1 LFERVAASIL
11 DISGLNLLSAA
22 PLLNRA
28 LAQSTL
34 QDWNYKRKWLNC
46 AQKDGA
52 FHNRKAAR
60 DQRWNRLEYNNEERI
75 EIIFT
80 CKVS

>member
-1 LFERVAASIL
+1 MELFS
-11 DISGLNLLSAA
+11 
-22 PLLNRA
+22 
-28 LAQSTL
+28 
-34 QDWNYKRKWLNC
+34 
-46 AQKDGA
+46 
-52 FHNRKAAR
+52 NRKAAR